1 MPKRSEEYMIR
12 RRQEILEA
20 AHHIFQKKGFHR
32 TSIDDIC
39 AAANL
44 SVGALYTHFKNKR
57 EIMLAMTSQVGQDYL
72 NGPFKSVE
80 SFKAAV
86 TTKIKQASLAHRDVE
101 MELQLIAESISDPK
115 IRLFIEGALKR
126 REKYFADTLTS
137 LQEGGLIASDYDVDS
152 GARRLN
158 TIMLGAF
165 YRNYF
170 LGEADGQD
178 SQTVVDMEF
187 ALMLPRTAG

>member
-1 MPKRSEEYMIR
+1 MTR

-20 AHHIFQKKGFHR
+20 AHKSFQKKGFHR

-39 AAANL
+39 EAANL

-72 NGPFKSVE
+72 NGPFKTVE
-80 SFKAAV
+80 SFKAAI
-86 TTKIKQASLAHRDVE
+86 TTKIVHSSLARRDVE
-101 MELQLIAESISDPK
+101 MEFQLIAESISDPK
-115 IRLFIEGALKR
+115 IRLFIERALKR

-137 LQEGGLIASDYDVDS
+137 LQKGGLIASDYDVGS

-158 TIMLGAF
+158 TIMMGAF
-165 YRNYF
+165 CRNYF
-170 LGEADGQD
+170 LDEGDKQG
-178 SQTVVDMEF
+178 SQIIVDMEF